1 MSAERPILVLTAA
14 AGAGHTTAAVAV
26 AAALRAAAPAA
37 EVELLDVL
45 DRTNPVFR
53 AMYAGGYASLV
64 RCWPAG
70 MGLLYD
76 AVDRPLPPF
85 DTFRAWF
92 QDLNA
97 EPLLRYL
104 ESRRPRLIVNT
115 HFLPAEIVARVRR
128 RGELNCPQ
136 ATVCT
141 DFETHRLWIQPPTE
155 RYYTATQIGRAY
167 LAALGVAA
175 GDVRVTGLPI
185 RPEFRVRID
194 AAAFRRERGL
204 AADVPLVLLVCGA
217 AGLKRIA
224 ELLDQLAQIESP
236 VQIVVIAG
244 RNAAMREDLEER
256 AAHICAPHAARAGA
270 PQTAAAQTEA
280 AQPGAARGVLPS
292 LAGRGRGSVDV
303 SARAPLIRIL
313 GFSNEM
319 HAWLQAAD
327 VLVTKPGGL
336 TTAEAL
342 ACGVPMVL
350 VNPIPGQEARNADYL
365 LECGAA
371 IRVNRPQLV
380 GVRVAELL
388 SDAARRAALRAAALR
403 AARPDAAEQIARDA
417 LGLAE

>member
-14 AGAGHTTAAVAV
+14 AGAGHTTAAAAV
-26 AAALRAAAPAA
+26 AAALRAAAPGA

-53 AMYAGGYASLV
+53 AIYAGGYAGLV
-64 RCWPAG
+64 RCWPGG

-85 DTFRAWF
+85 DMFRAWF

-104 ESRRPRLIVNT
+104 QERRPRLVVNT
-115 HFLPAEIVARVRR
+115 HFLPAELVARARQRR
-128 RGELNCPQ
+128 ELHCPQ
-136 ATVCT
+136 ATICT

-155 RYYTATQIGRAY
+155 RYYTATEIGRAY

-185 RPEFRVRID
+185 RPEFRARID
-194 AAAFRRERGL
+194 AAAFRRAQGL
-204 AADVPLVLLVCGA
+204 AADVPLVVLVCGA

-224 ELLDQLAQIESP
+224 ELLDPLARMESP
-236 VQIVVIAG
+236 AQIVVIAG
-244 RNAAMREDLEER
+244 RNAALRADLEER
-256 AAHICAPHAARAGA
+256 AAAIAAQRAGPA
-270 PQTAAAQTEA
+270 ST
-280 AQPGAARGVLPS
+280 
-292 LAGRGRGSVDV
+292 AGRGAVEGV
-303 SARAPLIRIL
+303 AGAPLIRIL

-319 HAWLQAAD
+319 HFWLQAAD

-380 GVRVAELL
+380 GLRVAELL
-388 SDAARRAALRAAALR
+388 RDPARRAALRAAALR

-417 LGLAE
+417 LGLCDPRTET